1 MMRASAPRM
10 SRSIS
15 KLAMSEE
22 DEVPE
27 ETVAAVNPMDDFGYY
42 QVGQEYEGK
51 ITTIKSNGAMVNF
64 TSSVGVIIPK
74 SRMSVLDFEKLKGMH
89 RRRSEEL
96 ISVEIIDVKLANQTM
111 YGKYTDKTNT
121 QRADLSSLAAMAP
134 EELRKLKHNA
144 TVVNANENGVY
155 VKLDEYGIAG
165 FLPASKLPD
174 APPKAYIPKLY
185 R

>member
-1 MMRASAPRM
+1 
-10 SRSIS
+10 
-15 KLAMSEE
+15 MSEE
-22 DEVPE
+22 IDEVGE
-27 ETVAAVNPMDDFGYY
+27 AATVANPMDDFSNYK
-42 QVGQEYEGK
+42 VGQEYEGK
-51 ITTIKSNGAMVNF
+51 ITKIKSNGAMVNF

-96 ISVEIIDVKLANQTM
+96 VSVEIIDVKLANQTM

-144 TVVNANENGVY
+144 TVVNADENGVY

-165 FLPASKLPD
+165 FLPAKKLPD
-174 APPKAYIPKLY
+174 ALPTAYIPKLY